1 MSDKSKDWYEII
13 RTFWPVFLFLTIIIV
28 WMVKTGTVSST
39 SFTKLQTRVTIVEG
53 KIPTKET
60 MVKVEA
66 DLAVMKSQL
75 STLTKNMDVIL
86 KKLIGK
92 G

>member
-1 MSDKSKDWYEII
+1 MPAKSRDWYEIV
-13 RTFWPVFLFLTIIIV
+13 RTFWPVFVFLTVGII
-28 WMVKTGTVSST
+28 WMIKAETVSST

-53 KIPTKET
+53 QVPSKQT

-75 STLTKNMDVIL
+75 STLTKNMDLVLEQII
-86 KKLIGK
+86 KE
-92 G
+92 